1 MFLSIIT
8 INFNDKEGL
17 TQTINSVLSQTF
29 SDFEYIV
36 IDGGSYDGSKAVI
49 EANQD
54 KLSFWVSEPDH
65 GIYNAMN
72 KGIKKAKGDYLLF
85 INSGDSLKSE
95 TSLTDFIA
103 LVNNDFKDI
112 IYGNILINDITPW
125 EKTYPDQLSFNYLVD
140 DALPHPS
147 TLIRRSCFDSNLY
160 DETLKIVSDWKFFI
174 IGICKLNYSYKHIHY
189 TLSVFNLDGVSSQ
202 QNQLVTK
209 ERQLVLNTH
218 FSVLL
223 NDYKFIQELKQ
234 NVSKLTSKSKL
245 YLLIRLIYRKLK
257 L

>member
-17 TQTINSVLSQTF
+17 TQTINSVLTQTF

-36 IDGGSYDGSKAVI
+36 IDGGSNDGSKAVI

-85 INSGDSLKSE
+85 INSGDCLKSE
-95 TSLTDFIA
+95 SSLTDFIA

-125 EKTYPDQLSFNYLVD
+125 EKTYPDHLSFNYLVD

-223 NDYKFIQELKQ
+223 NDYKLIQELKQ
-234 NVSKLTSKSKL
+234 NVSKLNSKSKL

-257 L
+257 I